1 MFKITKA
8 KDLAGFGTPP
18 KGFDMPDPELVS
30 HYCRIESWTANLA
43 TGVFFIGAAA
53 RHHHGLPEQGDFG
66 LLNLVQCYDG
76 QHRQNV
82 LELFEVA
89 ATSPSSFCFTTT
101 IIHEDGSHT
110 LVICTGESSNFSDD
124 GGGAING
131 IFIFPKFML
140 NQQQPP
146 HKQ

>member
-8 KDLAGFGTPP
+8 NDLAGFGTPP
-18 KGFDMPDPELVS
+18 KGFVTPDPELVS

-43 TGVFFIGAAA
+43 SGVFFIGAAA
-53 RHHHGLPEQGDFG
+53 RHHHDLPEVGDFG

-101 IIHEDGSHT
+101 IAHEDGSHT
-110 LVICTGESSNFSDD
+110 PVMCTGESSNFSDD
-124 GGGAING
+124 GGGGING
-131 IFIFPKFML
+131 IFIFPKFRL
-140 NQQQPP
+140 NQKPLLHTQ
-146 HKQ
+146 